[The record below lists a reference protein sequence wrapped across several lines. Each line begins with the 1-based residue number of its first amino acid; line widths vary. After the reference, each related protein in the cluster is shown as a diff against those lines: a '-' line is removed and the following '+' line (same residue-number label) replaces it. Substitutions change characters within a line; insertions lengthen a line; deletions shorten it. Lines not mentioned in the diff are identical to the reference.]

1 MQSTSPAGCQAKRIH
16 NYFGK
21 TYLGKRNPM
30 KSACSPLWLCW
41 KKAGSTSSATLLKPP
56 HVCWD
61 REAPGRA
68 ADTDVSVFLSD
79 GLAALGTLGLF
90 FCRVV
95 PGSFPGPLWLMAT
108 HRSSEMRWFQQ
119 CHAVKTLH
127 GNQGMLLKGCP
138 SLSYY
143 WSLC

>member
-1 MQSTSPAGCQAKRIH
+1 MQSTSPTGCQAKRIH

-21 TYLGKRNPM
+21 ILGKHNTM
-30 KSACSPLWLCW
+30 KSACSPLRFCR
-41 KKAGSTSSATLLKPP
+41 KKSGSTSSGTLLEPP
-56 HVCWD
+56 LVCWD

-95 PGSFPGPLWLMAT
+95 PGSFPGPLWLMVA
-108 HRSSEMRWFQQ
+108 HRSSEMWWFQQ

-127 GNQGMLLKGCP
+127 GNQGTLLKGCQA
-138 SLSYY
+138 SAIIGH
-143 WSLC
+143 CVK